1 MSRSSGFAKR
11 FGSKRISKHQ
21 PSSDKLIIFQPT
33 PGTTRSADRLVFVM
47 QICLSLS
54 SLAPPCSYFCVC
66 LPVDYLHEDTEHF
79 AKRKTKHF
87 LSAKSTVLRSCP
99 FLCLLVGWGGGGV
112 NICID
117 HYYYYCINRR
127 IYLKLFK
134 SNQI

>member
-54 SLAPPCSYFCVC
+54 SLAPPCSYCCV
-66 LPVDYLHEDTEHF
+66 F
-79 AKRKTKHF
+79 AFPLTIFMRTLNILQKGKRNIF
-87 LSAKSTVLRSCP
+87 LIAKSTVLRSCP
-99 FLCLLVGWGGGGV
+99 FLCLLVGGGGGV

-117 HYYYYCINRR
+117 YYYYYCINRR